1 LAILHT
7 YTNLYAHQ
15 PDLSSTLLIEQK
27 DGTWVLQI
35 RAAMTAFEQEINF
48 TKGAN
53 SFATPEEF
61 QALVIEHLRSKIN
74 IKFNDRST
82 PLENGVV
89 QLGHETNVLF
99 QIKDTTKRI
108 NTFEI
113 TNSSFED
120 IARNQSALV
129 IMKEGFKQ
137 QQFVLN
143 NNNKHQVTL
152 KAVSPN
158 FVLLQGKTPSIA
170 TTSYSFYF
178 MIGGGLFTI
187 GLVFFLLK
195 KKKKA
200 RSINPIKSSA

>member
-1 LAILHT
+1 
-7 YTNLYAHQ
+7 
-15 PDLSSTLLIEQK
+15 
-27 DGTWVLQI
+27 
-35 RAAMTAFEQEINF
+35 M
-48 TKGAN
+48 
-53 SFATPEEF
+53 
-61 QALVIEHLRSKIN
+61 
-74 IKFNDRST
+74 
-82 PLENGVV
+82 
-89 QLGHETNVLF
+89 LF
-99 QIKDTTKRI
+99 QIKNTTKSVD
-108 NTFEI
+108 TFEI

-158 FVLLQGKTPSIA
+158 FILLQGKTPSIA

-178 MIGGGLFTI
+178 MIGSGLFTI

-195 KKKKA
+195 KRKRQGQLTLLKVVPKFIYYLQ
-200 RSINPIKSSA
+200 S